1 MTLELL
7 YGLLF
12 ISIVAGM
19 LYCIWIRPKLLERRA
34 IKENSAWMMKLV
46 DSAHAEIASR
56 NTNKQKVPIED
67 AVVMSDIRE
76 LWGFPPK
83 ECEVLEGIYSLKKVG
98 GPWDYAVHIH
108 EASEQYLGSEE
119 FHSLEKRFG
128 SVPGVDEC
136 VQDDREVFLIKTKAL
151 NVSSLRKA
159 IWQKFL
165 EAATPN
171 NVTESDLT

>member
-1 MTLELL
+1 MTFELFC
-7 YGLLF
+7 GLLF
-12 ISIVAGM
+12 ICIAAGM
-19 LYCIWIRPKLLERRA
+19 FYCIWFRTKLLERRA
-34 IKENSAWMMKLV
+34 IKENRVWMMKLV

-67 AVVMSDIRE
+67 AVVIADIRE

-83 ECEVLEGIYSLKKVG
+83 QSDVLEGIYSLKKVG

-108 EASEQYLGSEE
+108 EASEQYLGSEQ

-151 NVSSLRKA
+151 NVSSLRTA
-159 IWQKFL
+159 IWQKLL

-171 NVTESDLT
+171 NATGSDLA